1 MFNIK
6 IDMSK
11 IRLFLFL
18 ILLNLSFQSWAKADD
33 IRDFE
38 IEGMSIGD
46 SLLNFFNKNEI
57 EKNKAYFY
65 NSKEYYAFVSTKYSS
80 ENYDGVQ
87 FHVRDNDD
95 KFIIEAIEGMK
106 NTSNFNECNKQQ
118 KIIVKELSSF
128 FTNAV
133 AESDSGSHTY
143 DPTGDSKYTR
153 TVFYLNPED
162 EWNSIEVSC
171 FDWSKKLEKNFSDK
185 LIVGIKSQKFQT
197 FMAEKAYN

>member
-1 MFNIK
+1 MKIFLLLLVFIFNI
-6 IDMSK
+6 
-11 IRLFLFL
+11 
-18 ILLNLSFQSWAKADD
+18 QSWTKADD

-46 SLLNFFNKNEI
+46 SLLDFFNKNEI

-65 NSKEYYAFVSTKYSS
+65 KSKEYYAFVSTKYSS

-87 FHVRDNDD
+87 FHVRDDDD
-95 KFIIEAIEGMK
+95 KFVIEAIEGMK
-106 NTSNFNECNKQQ
+106 NISNFNECNEQ
-118 KIIVKELSSF
+118 KNIIVKELSSF

-143 DPTGDSKYTR
+143 DSTGDSKYIR

-162 EWNSIEVSC
+162 EWNSIEVAC